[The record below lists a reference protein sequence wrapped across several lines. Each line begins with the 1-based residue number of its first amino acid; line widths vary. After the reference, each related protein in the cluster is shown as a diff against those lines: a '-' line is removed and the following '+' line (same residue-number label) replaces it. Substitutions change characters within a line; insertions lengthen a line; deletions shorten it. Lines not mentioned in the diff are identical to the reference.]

1 MKNLFRWG
9 AMFALSILALLT
21 VGSPAVAQHLT
32 QHFAAFDYS
41 TFTDLGLA
49 VIGSTIGATVPTLV
63 DVAKRLNP
71 DGTLADIA
79 ERLAQKNEIIADL
92 GMKEGNLPTGH
103 QYTQRTGLPTIYFR
117 LLNQGVP
124 PSKSLTAQVTEQAA
138 ILEGRSQID
147 RDLAMLNGNSAAW
160 RLSETKPFY
169 EAFAEKVA
177 TTIFYGNAGTDPE
190 QFTGLS
196 TRYSSLSAGNGGNIV
211 DAGGTGS
218 DNASIWV
225 IGHGDGFHGIYPK
238 GSIGGLQ
245 HEDLGVVDAFDSSN
259 NRFRAYMDWFQWK
272 VGIVL
277 PDWRNVVRIANLDI
291 SNLVAQSG
299 QANITNQLIKAVTR
313 IQTQQGVKIYMNRT
327 IRQYFE
333 VEQYAAVK
341 GGGGLTF
348 ENVAGQPVMSWRGF
362 QIRTVDSLLET
373 EARVV

>member
-1 MKNLFRWG
+1 M
-9 AMFALSILALLT
+9 A
-21 VGSPAVAQHLT
+21 
-32 QHFAAFDYS
+32 
-41 TFTDLGLA
+41 
-49 VIGSTIGATVPTLV
+49 TIGATLPTLV
-63 DVAKRLNP
+63 DVAKRMNP
-71 DGTLADIA
+71 NGTIADIA
-79 ERLAQKNEIIADL
+79 EMLAQKNEIIADL
-92 GMKEGNLPTGH
+92 TVREGNLPTGH

-124 PSKSLTAQVTEQAA
+124 PSKSTTAQVTEQAA

-218 DNASIWV
+218 DNLSIWM

-238 GSIGGLQ
+238 GSTAGLQ
-245 HEDLGVVDAFDSSN
+245 HEDMGVVDAFDSSN

-272 VGIVL
+272 IGIAL
-277 PDWRNVVRIANLDI
+277 PDWRNVVRIANIDV
-291 SNLVAQSG
+291 SNLVAQSS
-299 QANITNQLIKAVTR
+299 QANIQTALIKAATK
-313 IQTQQGVKIYMNRT
+313 IQTKQGVKIYMNRT
-327 IRQYFE
+327 ARQYFE
-333 VEQYAAVK
+333 IEQRNDVK
-341 GGGGLTF
+341 GGGGLTYD
-348 ENVAGQPVMSWRGF
+348 NVDGQPVAMWRGMP
-362 QIRTVDSLLET
+362 IRTVDALLET
-373 EARVV
+373 EARVT